1 MACLHPS
8 VQSLKVLVI
17 VQGAQELFFTGRRV
31 LKFQLPLWCPL
42 HTEVVSPCGAEGH
55 FSSEHAPS
63 EHYSI
68 KEQTTAD
75 KEMISLR
82 IRPRYVSFTLNIY
95 TDLKVR
101 I

>member
-8 VQSLKVLVI
+8 VQSLKVLMI

-75 KEMISLR
+75 KEMI
-82 IRPRYVSFTLNIY
+82 Y